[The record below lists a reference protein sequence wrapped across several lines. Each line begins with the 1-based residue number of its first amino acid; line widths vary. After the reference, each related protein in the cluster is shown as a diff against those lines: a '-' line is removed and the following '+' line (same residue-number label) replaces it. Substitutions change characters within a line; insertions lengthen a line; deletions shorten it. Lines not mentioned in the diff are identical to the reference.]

1 MEIKKHP
8 FQIWINEDEEFD
20 VNSSIHKKY
29 NYIYNPNDYTDADY
43 IKTFSIIIKYR
54 DNKTRIALVGD
65 LHSSVEGCAI
75 ITGNQLLVLQND
87 TLSVIDM
94 ETGQLLRFVKIE
106 TFGCNFSIHSIET
119 GYIIYG
125 EIDILK
131 LEETRELSL
140 QRERIELYANEE
152 NDIVLNMLSRYD
164 GISANYRVL
173 KITSEEIL
181 VEKHLVDP
189 GYTSALG
196 LFYEEDYLNGQDTDT
211 ALYYFEA
218 ETEKGKYSSY
228 KEAIETELKDYGFSW
243 KLWDEC
249 SEDNVIE
256 NKYIIE
262 KTNKA
267 ELVFEH
273 EYESD

>member
-1 MEIKKHP
+1 MKKITALLLAALMLLTFAACKGGTEKINPEDLSKQTEILEAFYTEYYEGEKSGKLIRDFDGDGTVDMIAVTVGLFENGFHKD
-8 FQIWINEDEEFD
+8 IN
-20 VNSSIHKKY
+20 IHY
-29 NYIYNPNDYTDADY
+29 
-43 IKTFSIIIKYR
+43 
-54 DNKTRIALVGD
+54 
-65 LHSSVEGCAI
+65 
-75 ITGNQLLVLQND
+75 
-87 TLSVIDM
+87 
-94 ETGQLLRFVKIE
+94 VKINGE
-106 TFGCNFSIHSIET
+106 SAR
-119 GYIIYG
+119 

>member
-75 ITGNQLLVLQND
+75 TTGNQLLVLQND

-125 EIDILK
+125 EIEILK
-131 LEETRELSL
+131 LSFDLNVEWRFSARDIFVSIHNKNAFELC
-140 QRERIELYANEE
+140 ENHINLYDFLDNYYEI
-152 NDIVLNMLSRYD
+152 DFD
-164 GISANYRVL
+164 GNLIC
-173 KITSEEIL
+173 EI
-181 VEKHLVDP
+181 P
-189 GYTSALG
+189 
-196 LFYEEDYLNGQDTDT
+196 
-211 ALYYFEA
+211 A
-218 ETEKGKYSSY
+218 E
-228 KEAIETELKDYGFSW
+228 
-243 KLWDEC
+243 
-249 SEDNVIE
+249 
-256 NKYIIE
+256 
-262 KTNKA
+262 
-267 ELVFEH
+267 
-273 EYESD
+273 